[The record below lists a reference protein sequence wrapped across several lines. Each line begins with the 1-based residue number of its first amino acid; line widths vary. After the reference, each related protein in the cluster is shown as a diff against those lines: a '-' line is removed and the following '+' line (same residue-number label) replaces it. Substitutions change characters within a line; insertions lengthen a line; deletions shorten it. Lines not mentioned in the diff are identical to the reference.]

1 MLREIRLYI
10 QSGSCVLGHWPQ
22 KTTSLCKSAMKQL
35 KIEESIRYVVVD
47 RLNSYQYP
55 IGIRLSL
62 FLMLCVSQSQLVLPT
77 TYANRFHPTNQ
88 PSFVGKNVFW
98 FHFSCHKVEVSDGI
112 APTLFPP
119 SISSSILLL
128 PQMHTEHQL
137 GGGGVS
143 MVRVAKMTKIPN
155 CSSRFGHKETLTLL
169 ITYLLTYFQYLFASE
184 CEANSVQMISRQT
197 QFKSDQLT

>member
-1 MLREIRLYI
+1 MMLREIRLYI

-98 FHFSCHKVEVSDGI
+98 FHFSCHKVKVSDGI

-137 GGGGVS
+137 GGGGEYGKGRQNDKDSQLFKSVWS
-143 MVRVAKMTKIPN
+143 QRNINSVNYLFA
-155 CSSRFGHKETLTLL
+155 
-169 ITYLLTYFQYLFASE
+169 YLLTILICFR
-184 CEANSVQMISRQT
+184 M
-197 QFKSDQLT
+197 

>member
-98 FHFSCHKVEVSDGI
+98 FHFSCHKVKVSDGI

-137 GGGGVS
+137 GGGGCIRVDWTLKAQRERRLRHSKSRHMLQFVVS
-143 MVRVAKMTKIPN
+143 GPRIFFLFLLPTK
-155 CSSRFGHKETLTLL
+155 SFLHFKE
-169 ITYLLTYFQYLFASE
+169 E
-184 CEANSVQMISRQT
+184 V
-197 QFKSDQLT
+197 